1 MDELLKALQE
11 ASQLPVEG
19 DEGSPTALK
28 ADQIN
33 ALACELFINHA
44 GSVNWAQVNEFEKY
58 APCKIIPLEKDS
70 FGWLI
75 GGIQYGGRT
84 YSFG

>member
-11 ASQLPVEG
+11 G
-19 DEGSPTALK
+19 DKDKVNNLACSLLITHDG
-28 ADQIN
+28 QIN
-33 ALACELFINHA
+33 RP
-44 GSVNWAQVNEFEKY
+44 QMNEFERY
-58 APCKIIPLEKDS
+58 APCMIFPIEKDS

-75 GGIQYGGRT
+75 GGIKYNGKT